1 MTNAPGGGSLVTI
14 TDPEGYLFN
23 VVFGQEPTNVEVSH
37 PDKVVLNYTGE
48 KSRRREFNR
57 FEPGPAAVHKV
68 CKKPI
73 SDFSSLIPHSDIKT
87 DTNLIL
93 SLVISGIRP
102 RNSTTSSTSTPPT
115 STFYPPTSSTSRTKA
130 KGSS

>member
-37 PDKVVLNYTGE
+37 PDKLVLNYTGE

-68 CKKPI
+68 SNKLI
-73 SDFSSLIPHSDIKT
+73 SLDKFFI
-87 DTNLIL
+87 
-93 SLVISGIRP
+93 
-102 RNSTTSSTSTPPT
+102 
-115 STFYPPTSSTSRTKA
+115 
-130 KGSS
+130 